1 MYPVD
6 IEHPV
11 QIPQGKNN
19 IGSTRGRAELKPPAL
34 SICIPTYN
42 FGKFIGET
50 LESIVGQAT
59 EDVEIVILDGGS
71 TDNTA
76 EVVEGFRNAF
86 PSLRYFRQDFKGGI
100 DRDMAK
106 SVELARGEYCWL
118 FSSDDV
124 MINGALDS
132 ILRQI
137 QSGKDLYLCG
147 FRRCTI
153 DMKPVARHPI
163 LRFPAD
169 TEFNLGN
176 PKDRQLYFSGALT
189 TTAFF
194 SYMSSLVVRRDRW
207 ETAGEDE
214 SFVGSCWGH
223 VARIFRMIPEGLKV
237 GFLPDTYLLNRG
249 ENDSFLEAGRVNRI
263 AIAVDGYHRLGEVF
277 FGRDSIEAYHLRRVL
292 KNEYTMSYLLY
303 AKLLA
308 CEGDEKRKQ
317 EKLESLVD
325 KLFIDRSPTDRLRH
339 AVYRLSPVF
348 LLHIA
353 AAASCRLRSL
363 TR

>member
-1 MYPVD
+1 
-6 IEHPV
+6 
-11 QIPQGKNN
+11 
-19 IGSTRGRAELKPPAL
+19 LKPPSL

-124 MINGALDS
+124 MINGALDR

-137 QSGKDLYLCG
+137 RSGKDLYLCG
-147 FRRCTI
+147 FTRCTI

-163 LRFPAD
+163 LGFPAATGFD
-169 TEFNLGN
+169 LGS
-176 PKDRQLYFSGALT
+176 PEDRLSYFSGALT

-207 ETAGEDE
+207 ETAGADD
-214 SFVGSCWGH
+214 SFMGSCWGH
-223 VARIFRMIPEGLKV
+223 VARIFRMIPGGLNV
-237 GFLPDTYLLNRG
+237 GFLPDNYLMNRG
-249 ENDSFLEAGRVNRI
+249 ENDSFLDAGRVNRI
-263 AIAVDGYHRLGEVF
+263 GIAVDGYHRLGEVF
-277 FGRDSIEAYHLRRVL
+277 FGKNSIEAYHIRRVL
-292 KNEYTMSYLLY
+292 KNEYTMGYLLY
-303 AKLLA
+303 TKLVTHE
-308 CEGDEKRKQ
+308 EGDGRNR
-317 EKLESLVD
+317 EKLESIVK
-325 KLFIDRSPTDRLRH
+325 KLYADGSPYDRFRH
-339 AVYRLSPVF
+339 GVYRLVPAF
-348 LLHIA
+348 LLHVA
-353 AAASCRLRSL
+353 AATSRRLRNIA
-363 TR
+363 R

>member
-1 MYPVD
+1 M
-6 IEHPV
+6 
-11 QIPQGKNN
+11 
-19 IGSTRGRAELKPPAL
+19 
-34 SICIPTYN
+34 CIPTYN

-50 LESIVGQAT
+50 LESIVIQAT
-59 EDVEIVILDGGS
+59 EDVEIVVLDGGS

-76 EVVEGFRNAF
+76 EVVEGFRRTF
-86 PSLRYFRQDFKGGI
+86 PRLRYYRQDFKGGI

-106 SVELARGEYCWL
+106 SVELARGKYCWL

-124 MINGALDS
+124 MINGALDR

-153 DMKPVARHPI
+153 DMKPVGRHPI
-163 LRFPAD
+163 LRIPAD
-169 TEFNLGN
+169 TEFDLGS
-176 PKDRQLYFSGALT
+176 PEDRLSYFPGALT

-207 ETAGEDE
+207 ETAGADD
-214 SFVGSCWGH
+214 SFMGSCWGH
-223 VARIFRMIPEGLKV
+223 VARIFRMLPDGLKV
-237 GFLPDTYLLNRG
+237 GFLPEDYLLNRG
-249 ENDSFLEAGRVNRI
+249 DNDSFMETGLVNRI

-277 FGRDSIEAYHLRRVL
+277 FGEDSIEAYHMRRVL

-303 AKLLA
+303 AKHLI
-308 CEGDEKRKQ
+308 CRGGETRER
-317 EKLESLVD
+317 EKLESLVE
-325 KLFIDRSPTDRLRH
+325 KLYIDGSPADRLRL
-339 AVYRLSPVF
+339 AAYRLSPVF
-348 LLHIA
+348 ILHIA
-353 AAASCRLRSL
+353 AAAGRQVRSL